1 MQIVKYIGETIP
13 AESPVMFGLHPNA
26 EIGFRLAQADGLFKS
41 VLSLQQRSVDGGA
54 AASVQVR
61 PRGCCC
67 RLSGRDNILSR
78 LTCKLA

>member
-1 MQIVKYIGETIP
+1 VKYIGETIP

-54 AASVQVR
+54 AASVQV
-61 PRGCCC
+61 G
-67 RLSGRDNILSR
+67 
-78 LTCKLA
+78 LASPGSLGVQSAWKSSFCQ